1 MTGTDFAST
10 SLPRH
15 LIRGVIGF
23 GGLVASFALLPVV
36 GPVSLLL
43 LPVGALALRGC
54 PMCWTI
60 GLLQTLSRGRLQRS
74 CTNGQCHLTAVRPTD
89 QEPGSQLR

>member
-15 LIRGVIGF
+15 LIRGAIGN
-23 GGLVASFALLPVV
+23 GGVVGAFALLPVV
-36 GPVSLLL
+36 GWVALLL
-43 LPVGALALRGC
+43 LPAGVLALRGC

-60 GLLQTLSRGRLQRS
+60 GLLQTISQGRLQRT
-74 CTNGQCHLTAVRPTD
+74 CTNGQCHLTRSVP
-89 QEPGSQLR
+89 